1 MSADLGAL
9 QRELSAI
16 STLARQNPK
25 DKHYA
30 YQHKILQLLLRE
42 KTAVL
47 ANAQLTTQL
56 TQSQNELSR
65 AKREGREME
74 AKWERETSAARR
86 ETQAARQE
94 ADALRAEVQ
103 QWRSQAEEAEM

>member
-1 MSADLGAL
+1 MSADLAAL

-16 STLARQNPK
+16 STLAKQNPK

-42 KTAVL
+42 KTATL
-47 ANAQLTTQL
+47 ANTQLTAQL

-65 AKREGREME
+65 TKRDSREME
-74 AKWERETSAARR
+74 DKWEREISAARR
-86 ETQAARQE
+86 EMQEARQE
-94 ADALRAEVQ
+94 TDRLRAEAK